1 MKRWFYIMAFGLF
14 SLAVFAQA
22 PQQAPQGGRGNRA
35 RQQAGAAQQP
45 TFQVAPERQKQFEE
59 MQLKRIAFF
68 TKEIG
73 LTPEEAQSFWPVYNE
88 ITFKRW
94 RINHELSRLLR
105 PVRENS
111 NRTIDYEK
119 INKRILQLREE
130 NADLDR
136 QCYEKMSAI
145 LGQEK
150 LFKYYLAEDVFTR
163 DILNNFERPANPQPA
178 NPQPVKPAPQNQ

>member
-1 MKRWFYIMAFGLF
+1 MAFGLV
-14 SLAVFAQA
+14 SLAVFAQTPRPSNQESRA
-22 PQQAPQGGRGNRA
+22 NRNRQAQT
-35 RQQAGAAQQP
+35 AADQP
-45 TFQVAPERQKQFEE
+45 RPAANPERQKQFEE

-73 LTPEEAQSFWPVYNE
+73 LTPDEAQLFWPVYND
-88 ITFKRW
+88 ITLKRW
-94 RINHELSRLLR
+94 RINHELRRCLR
-105 PVRENS
+105 PARANADSKPV
-111 NRTIDYEK
+111 DYEK

-130 NADLDR
+130 NAALDR

-163 DILNNFERPANPQPA
+163 DILNNFERPAQPQ
-178 NPQPVKPAPQNQ
+178 QPKEQPRQQNK

>member
-1 MKRWFYIMAFGLF
+1 MAFGLL

-22 PQQAPQGGRGNRA
+22 PQQTPQGGRGNRG
-35 RQQAGAAQQP
+35 RQQAVAPQQP
-45 TFQVAPERQKQFEE
+45 SSFQVAPERQKQFEE

-88 ITFKRW
+88 ITLKRW
-94 RINHELSRLLR
+94 RINHELRRLLR
-105 PVRENS
+105 PVRENTG
-111 NRTIDYEK
+111 RTVDYEK

-130 NADLDR
+130 NASLDR
-136 QCYEKMSAI
+136 QCYEKMGAI

-163 DILNNFERPANPQPA
+163 DILNNFERPDRPQPT
-178 NPQPVKPAPQNQ
+178 KPAQQNQ